1 MRVRFTRQAAK
12 QYLDALRKLRAKNA
26 AGASTVQQRTE
37 AAIDVLREHP
47 HAGHAIPEFPELPH
61 RELSAPPYRLF
72 YRVVDDTVWIV
83 AVWHARRR
91 PGLPE
96 SDSQG

>member
-1 MRVRFTRQAAK
+1 MRVRFTPQAAQ
-12 QYLDALRKLRAKNA
+12 QYLDALRNLRTKNA

-37 AAIDVLREHP
+37 AVVALLREHP

-83 AVWHARRR
+83 RVSAPFAPRSR
-91 PGLPE
+91 
-96 SDSQG
+96 